1 MSAPA
6 ALHLADDEING
17 LAEHWAESGEIGTL
31 PGHAASCE
39 ECAAQVERI
48 ARVIRAASTLRTS
61 VAPPPGL
68 WRRVSKRT
76 IAAPR
81 WLRAARRVRRPALA
95 GLLMLL
101 VATLVGQSL
110 SRIPP
115 ADVRARAIS
124 AEQRRALAEYESGE
138 PRATAVP
145 STGISPMDRLVRR
158 REAAT
163 RYRAASLEERVL
175 ARLAPVIVRGDALWD
190 ALSRQ

>member
-6 ALHLADDEING
+6 VIHLADDEING
-17 LAEHWAESGEIGTL
+17 LAEHWAESDEIGTL
-31 PGHAASCE
+31 PGHAAACD
-39 ECAAQVERI
+39 ECAEQIERI
-48 ARVIRAASTLRTS
+48 ARVIRAAATLRTG
-61 VAPPPGL
+61 VTPPPGL

-81 WLRAARRVRRPALA
+81 WLRAARSVRRPALA

-190 ALSRQ
+190 ALSRR